1 MFTEVHFAVQVFD
14 KFDPICKRSLGASQK
29 IKQPAHIA
37 VMEKKTVHPF
47 RHLITGV
54 EGDVLWVLARSRIS
68 RHASDIARIC
78 GRSKSQVQAVLNRL
92 HDARIVDR
100 TLLDGWSW
108 NCLNDAHPFSPHLR
122 AMARIDF
129 NPNDVEIPKAA
140 GAPDLWSLD

>member
-1 MFTEVHFAVQVFD
+1 MFG
-14 KFDPICKRSLGASQK
+14 KFDPFRKRFVVASQK
-29 IKQPAHIA
+29 IKRRAHI
-37 VMEKKTVHPF
+37 VGMEKKAVHPF

-54 EGDVLWVLARSRIS
+54 EGDVLWVLSRSRIS

-108 NCLNDAHPFSPHLR
+108 NCLNDAHPFAHHLR

-129 NPNDVEIPKAA
+129 NPDDIEIPKAA
-140 GAPDLWSLD
+140 GAPDLWTLD